1 MESGTKVWRGYSGNP
16 AMVGSRTSSQARGRA
31 AAWRRGADAPAWVW
45 PDSLGGFAGGAA
57 RRLTAWAMADVG
69 PGRLVPWL
77 AVSFGFG
84 IVLYFAA
91 EQEPTAWAVVAL
103 AIGLVIAAV
112 LVRQRAVGFPLMV
125 AAAAIAAGFA
135 TATIKRAVIAHPVL
149 PAAAWNAEITGFVEV
164 REERERSDR
173 IVVRVHHI
181 EAPRLEEKLE
191 RVRVSVRKGTAPAV
205 GSFVTFKARLTPPLA
220 PLIPGGYDFAR
231 AMYFQG
237 IGASGFVL
245 GAIRTA
251 PAPGAANASLRYA
264 MVIDGMRDAID
275 KRIRAVLTGDQAAI
289 ASALI
294 TGKRDAI
301 STAVNDAMFIS
312 GIGHVLSISGYH
324 MVVVSGIVFFVL
336 RALLALMPP
345 GRIRIKKWAALAA
358 LGAATFYLLLSGAE
372 VATQRSYIMVA
383 IVLIGVMVDRPTLT
397 LRTLTVAALAVLLL
411 APEAIVHPSFQMSF
425 AATLA
430 IVAGYQG
437 GLAFMSAG
445 ADTPLGARLALIG
458 AREVVAL
465 VLISL
470 LAGLATT
477 LYSAYHFHRLTPY
490 GVLTNLLAMPIV
502 SFWVMPMGIFGVVAL
517 PFGFDG
523 IFWRLMGAGIEW
535 MVAVSVWVA
544 SLPGAV
550 GRIAAFGTGPLLLGS
565 AGLIVLG
572 LLRSPLRLTGALLLA
587 LASLWAIRTPLPDV
601 LIAPDGASFAVRT
614 VSGRLSILKTGSDS
628 FAIQQWLAAD
638 ADARSAKDKDLSEG
652 IACDEAGCIGRLA
665 DGAIVA
671 IARRPEAFAEDCQRA
686 AVVVSPRS
694 APPDCAA
701 LVIDRTTW
709 QRGGAIA
716 LRRVGT
722 GWEVTEARPPGYD
735 RPWARARPAPEEPS
749 SSAAPQRREPRDA
762 TPRPEDLQPDD

>member
-1 MESGTKVWRGYSGNP
+1 
-16 AMVGSRTSSQARGRA
+16 
-31 AAWRRGADAPAWVW
+31 VW

-57 RRLTAWAMADVG
+57 RRLAIWALADVA

-84 IVLYFAA
+84 NVLYFAA
-91 EQEPTAWAVVAL
+91 EQEPALWAAVAL
-103 AIGLVIAAV
+103 AIGMIIAAV
-112 LVRQRAVGFPLMV
+112 LIRHRLIGFPLMV
-125 AAAAIAAGFA
+125 GVAAIAAGFA
-135 TATIKRAVIAHPVL
+135 TACIKRAAIDHPVL
-149 PAAAWNAEITGFVEV
+149 PAVVWNVDITGFIEV

-181 EAPRLEEKLE
+181 EGPRLQQPLE
-191 RVRVSVRKGTAPAV
+191 RVRVSVRKGTTPAV
-205 GSFVTFKARLTPPLA
+205 GSFVTFKARLTPPLE
-220 PLIPGGYDFAR
+220 PLMPGGYDFAR
-231 AMYFQG
+231 QMYFQG
-237 IGASGFVL
+237 IGASGFAL

-251 PAPGAANASLRYA
+251 PPPTAADASLRYA
-264 MVIDGMRDAID
+264 MAIDGMRDAID

-301 STAVNDAMFIS
+301 STSVNDAMFIS
-312 GIGHVLSISGYH
+312 GIGHILSISGYH

-336 RALLALMPP
+336 RALLALAPP
-345 GRIRIKKWAALAA
+345 GRLPIKKWAALAA
-358 LGAATFYLLLSGAE
+358 LAAATFYLLLSGAE

-430 IVAGYQG
+430 IVSGYQG
-437 GLAFMSAG
+437 GLAAMRAN
-445 ADTPLGARLALIG
+445 ADTPLSARLALIG
-458 AREVVAL
+458 AREIVGL

-470 LAGLATT
+470 LAGFATM

-490 GVLTNLLAMPIV
+490 GVLTNLLTMPIA
-502 SFWVMPMGIFGVVAL
+502 SFWIMPTGIAGVVAL

-523 IFWRLMGAGIEW
+523 FFWRLMGAGIEW

-572 LLRSPLRLTGALLLA
+572 LLRSPLRLAGALLLTIA
-587 LASLWAIRTPLPDV
+587 TLWAIRTPLPDV
-601 LIAPDGASFAVRT
+601 LIAPDGASFALRT
-614 VSGRLSILKTGSDS
+614 AGGRLSILKTGNDS

-638 ADARSAKDKDLSEG
+638 ADARSVKDKELAEG
-652 IACDEAGCIGRLA
+652 IACDDAGCVGRLA
-665 DGAIVA
+665 DGSIVA
-671 IARRPEAFAEDCQRA
+671 IARTAEAFEEDCRRASVIVSQRA
-686 AVVVSPRS
+686 

-701 LVIDRTTW
+701 LVIDRPVW
-709 QRGGAIA
+709 QRGGATA
-716 LRRVGT
+716 LRRVGSA
-722 GWEVTEARPPGYD
+722 WEITTAKPPGYD
-735 RPWARARPAPEEPS
+735 RPWARARARPSVEEPS
-749 SSAAPQRREPRDA
+749 PPAAPQRREPRDA
-762 TPRPEDLQPDD
+762 TPRAEDLQPGD

>member
-1 MESGTKVWRGYSGNP
+1 
-16 AMVGSRTSSQARGRA
+16 MVESRTGTSGSARGRA
-31 AAWRRGADAPAWVW
+31 ATWRPGTGAPGWVW
-45 PDSLGGFAGGAA
+45 PDIRGGFAGGAA
-57 RRLTAWAMADVG
+57 RHLIGWVLAEVG
-69 PGRLVPWL
+69 PGRLTPWL

-91 EQEPTAWAVVAL
+91 EQEPTLWATLAL
-103 AIGLVIAAV
+103 AAGTIAAAV
-112 LVRQRAVGFPLMV
+112 LVRHRPIGFPLV
-125 AAAAIAAGFA
+125 VGIAAIAAGFA
-135 TATIKRAVIAHPVL
+135 TATIKRAIIDHPVL
-149 PAAAWNAEITGFVEV
+149 PAAAWSVDVTGFIEA

-173 IVVRVHHI
+173 IVVRVHHS
-181 EAPRLEEKLE
+181 EGPRLHQALE
-191 RVRVSVRKGTAPAV
+191 RVRVSVRKGTAPPV
-205 GSFVTFKARLTPPLA
+205 GSFVTFKARLTPPLE

-231 AMYFQG
+231 SMYFQG

-251 PAPGAANASLRYA
+251 PPPTATDTSLRYA
-264 MVIDGMRDAID
+264 MAIDRMRDAID
-275 KRIRAVLTGDQAAI
+275 KRIRAVLSGDQAAI

-301 STAVNDAMFIS
+301 STAVNDAMFVS

-324 MVVVSGIVFFVL
+324 MVVVSGIVFVVL
-336 RALLALMPP
+336 RALLALCPP
-345 GRIRIKKWAALAA
+345 GRLPIKKWAALAA
-358 LGAATFYLLLSGAE
+358 LAAATFYLLLSGAE

-437 GLAFMSAG
+437 GFALTRPN

-458 AREVVAL
+458 VREIVGL

-470 LAGLATT
+470 LAGFATM

-490 GVLTNLLAMPIV
+490 GVLTNLLTMPIV
-502 SFWVMPMGIFGVVAL
+502 SFWIMPTGILGVVAL

-523 IFWRLMGAGIEW
+523 FFWRLMGAGIEW

-550 GRIAAFGTGPLLLGS
+550 GRVSAFGTGPLLLGS

-572 LLRSPLRLTGALLLA
+572 LLRSPLRLAGALLVGIA
-587 LASLWAIRTPLPDV
+587 VFGAIRTPLPDV
-601 LIAPDGASFAVRT
+601 LIAPDGASIAVRT
-614 VSGRLSILKTGSDS
+614 AGGRLAMLRTGSDS

-638 ADARSAKDKDLSEG
+638 ADARSAKDKELAVG
-652 IACDEAGCIGRLA
+652 LRCDDAGCIGRLA

-671 IARRPEAFAEDCQRA
+671 IARRPEAFEEDCRRA
-686 AVVVSPRS
+686 AVVVSTRM

-701 LVIDRTTW
+701 LVIDRAVW
-709 QRGGAIA
+709 LRGGAIA
-716 LRRVGT
+716 LRHVGNE
-722 GWEVTEARPPGYD
+722 WEITAARSSGLN
-735 RPWARARPAPEEPS
+735 RPWARRPPTAEEAPA
-749 SSAAPQRREPRDA
+749 SAAPQRREPRDA
-762 TPRPEDLQPDD
+762 TPRVEDMEPGD

>member
-1 MESGTKVWRGYSGNP
+1 
-16 AMVGSRTSSQARGRA
+16 MVESRTGTSGSARGRA
-31 AAWRRGADAPAWVW
+31 ATWRAATWRPGTGAPAWVW
-45 PDSLGGFAGGAA
+45 PDNLGGFAGGAA
-57 RRLTAWAMADVG
+57 QRLFSWVLADVG
-69 PGRLVPWL
+69 PGRLTPWL

-84 IVLYFAA
+84 TVLYFAA
-91 EQEPTAWAVVAL
+91 EQEPALWASLAL
-103 AIGLVIAAV
+103 AVGTIVAAV
-112 LVRQRAVGFPLMV
+112 LVRHRPIGFPLMV
-125 AAAAIAAGFA
+125 GVAAIAAGFA
-135 TATIKRAVIAHPVL
+135 AATVKRAFIDHPVL
-149 PAAAWNAEITGFVEV
+149 PAVAWNVDVTGFVEV

-173 IVVRVHHI
+173 IVVRVHHS
-181 EAPRLEEKLE
+181 EGPRLKEPLE
-191 RVRVSVRKGTAPAV
+191 RVRVSVRKGTAPPV
-205 GSFVTFKARLTPPLA
+205 GSFVAFKARLTPPLD

-245 GAIRTA
+245 GAIRAAPPPTA
-251 PAPGAANASLRYA
+251 ADASLRYA
-264 MVIDGMRDAID
+264 MAIDGMRDAID
-275 KRIRAVLTGDQAAI
+275 KRIRAVLSGDQAAI

-324 MVVVSGIVFFVL
+324 MVVVSGIVFVLL
-336 RALLALMPP
+336 RALLALCPP
-345 GRIRIKKWAALAA
+345 GRGPIKKWAALAA
-358 LGAATFYLLLSGAE
+358 LAAATFYLLLSGAE

-383 IVLIGVMVDRPTLT
+383 IVLVGVMVDRPTLT

-437 GLAFMSAG
+437 GFAAMRAG

-458 AREVVAL
+458 AREIIGL

-470 LAGLATT
+470 LAGFATM

-490 GVLTNLLAMPIV
+490 GVLTNLLTMPIV
-502 SFWVMPMGIFGVVAL
+502 SFWIMPAGIAGVVAL

-523 IFWRLMGAGIEW
+523 FFWRLMGAGIEW

-550 GRIAAFGTGPLLLGS
+550 GRVTAFGTGPLLLGS

-572 LLRSPLRLTGALLLA
+572 LLRSPLRWTGALLVA
-587 LASLWAIRTPLPDV
+587 VAVFGAIRTPLPDV

-614 VSGRLSILKTGSDS
+614 AGGRLAMLRTGSDS

-638 ADARSAKDKDLSEG
+638 ADARSAKDKELAEG
-652 IACDEAGCIGRLA
+652 IRCDDAGCIGRLG

-671 IARRPEAFAEDCQRA
+671 IARRPEAFEEDCRRA
-686 AVVVSPRS
+686 AVVVSTRM

-701 LVIDRTTW
+701 LVVDRAVW

-716 LRRVGT
+716 LRHVG
-722 GWEVTEARPPGYD
+722 GKWEISAARPPGLD
-735 RPWARARPAPEEPS
+735 RPWARGRPSAEEAPA
-749 SSAAPQRREPRDA
+749 SAAPQRREPRDA
-762 TPRPEDLQPDD
+762 TPRTEDMEPGD

>member
-1 MESGTKVWRGYSGNP
+1 
-16 AMVGSRTSSQARGRA
+16 MVESRTGTSGSAGGRA
-31 AAWRRGADAPAWVW
+31 AAWRPATWRPGSGAPVWIW
-45 PDSLGGFAGGAA
+45 PDIRGGFAGGVAQ
-57 RRLTAWAMADVG
+57 RLFGWVLADVG
-69 PGRLVPWL
+69 PGRLTPWL

-91 EQEPTAWAVVAL
+91 EQEPALWAVLAL
-103 AIGLVIAAV
+103 AVGMIVAAV
-112 LVRQRAVGFPLMV
+112 LVRHRPIGFPLMV
-125 AAAAIAAGFA
+125 GVAAIAAGFA
-135 TATIKRAVIAHPVL
+135 TATAKRAIIDHPVL
-149 PAAAWNAEITGFVEV
+149 PAAAWSVDVTGFIEV

-173 IVVRVHHI
+173 IVVRVHHS
-181 EAPRLEEKLE
+181 EGKEPLE
-191 RVRVSVRKGTAPAV
+191 RVRVSLRKGTAPPV
-205 GSFVTFKARLTPPLA
+205 GSFVTFKARLTPPLE
-220 PLIPGGYDFAR
+220 PLMPGGYDFAR

-251 PAPGAANASLRYA
+251 PPPTGAAASLRYA
-264 MVIDGMRDAID
+264 MAIDSMRDTID
-275 KRIRAVLTGDQAAI
+275 KRIRAVLSGDQAAI

-301 STAVNDAMFIS
+301 STSVNDAMFVS

-336 RALLALMPP
+336 RALLALCPP
-345 GRIRIKKWAALAA
+345 GRLPIKKWAALAA
-358 LGAATFYLLLSGAE
+358 LAAATFYLLLSGAE

-383 IVLIGVMVDRPTLT
+383 IVLVGVMVDRPTLT

-430 IVAGYQG
+430 IVACYQG
-437 GLAFMSAG
+437 GFALMRPN
-445 ADTPLGARLALIG
+445 ADTSLGARLALIG
-458 AREVVAL
+458 VREIVGL

-470 LAGLATT
+470 LAGFATM

-490 GVLTNLLAMPIV
+490 GVLTNLITMPIV
-502 SFWVMPMGIFGVVAL
+502 SFWIMPAGIAGVVAL

-523 IFWRLMGAGIEW
+523 FFWRLMGAGIEW
-535 MVAVSVWVA
+535 MVAASVWVA

-550 GRIAAFGTGPLLLGS
+550 GRVTAFGTGPLLLGS
-565 AGLIVLG
+565 AGLIVVG
-572 LLRSPLRLTGALLLA
+572 LLRSPLRWAGALLVAVAVLG
-587 LASLWAIRTPLPDV
+587 AIRTPLPDV

-614 VSGRLSILKTGSDS
+614 AGGRLAMLRTGSDT

-638 ADARSAKDKDLSEG
+638 ADARSAKDKELAEG
-652 IACDEAGCIGRLA
+652 IRCDDAGCIGRLA

-671 IARRPEAFAEDCQRA
+671 IARRPEAFAEDCRRA
-686 AVVVSPRS
+686 AVVVSTRM

-701 LVIDRTTW
+701 LVVDRAVW

-716 LRRVGT
+716 LRHAG
-722 GWEVTEARPPGYD
+722 GKWEITAARPPGLD
-735 RPWARARPAPEEPS
+735 RPWARRRQTAEEVPA
-749 SSAAPQRREPRDA
+749 SAAPQRREPRDA
-762 TPRPEDLQPDD
+762 TPRAEDMEPGD